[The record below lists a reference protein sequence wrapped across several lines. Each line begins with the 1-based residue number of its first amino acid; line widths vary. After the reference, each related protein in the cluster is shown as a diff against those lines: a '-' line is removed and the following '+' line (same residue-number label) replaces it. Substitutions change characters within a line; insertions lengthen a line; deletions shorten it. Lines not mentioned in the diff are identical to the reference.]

1 MLILFLSRFRNHHHL
16 LNLLRYVIFSYC
28 SLALFYPGKLS
39 FVFLLLVT
47 LLFIILFIIAMLHIL
62 MEGYFF
68 AGILITRLKDCDE
81 ELVKVSC
88 LTCCTF
94 FASICSIVC
103 SFMLSVSWLVSQS
116 ISIPY
121 VPFISYN
128 WTPFSFAILPCSSTQ
143 TSLQSIFYDAAI
155 STQTVLPVHS
165 NQH

>member
-28 SLALFYPGKLS
+28 SSALFYLGKLS

-47 LLFIILFIIAMLHIL
+47 ILFIIAMLHIL

-68 AGILITRLKDCDE
+68 AGILITRLKDCVE

-94 FASICSIVC
+94 FASIYSIVC
-103 SFMLSVSWLVSQS
+103 SFMLLVSWLVSQS

-128 WTPFSFAILPCSSTQ
+128 WMPFSFAILPSSSTQ